1 MRRQRLVPLCL
12 SSESLREKPVSQSP
26 QKYRVMCSAAPRCR
40 ECATGTRFWARALQR
55 RACPGRPAAL
65 TFELK
70 HCRRVVNI
78 VATTITTASPTA
90 IATTHSVII
99 YVKDG
104 TNWSREESPNGPL
117 QRSHETNPMGQN
129 CGSPLPAKDCTN
141 HPEHPQT
148 QTPATARE
156 HNTRRP
162 ASPAIMLRTGFH
174 ETKPMGQNCGSPPPA
189 KDRANQPEH
198 PETQTPATAREH
210 NTRRST
216 SPAVMPQTGLHNTPL
231 SAKRVSQGARPARD
245 GSRQKSQASEL
256 LLLLLLLKPHSFS
269 ARPIVAIRLPI

>member
-1 MRRQRLVPLCL
+1 MAPCGWSTSADVRHGAPCFEAPMEWRGKMESEARMKSEL
-12 SSESLREKPVSQSP
+12 S
-26 QKYRVMCSAAPRCR
+26 CCPRT
-40 ECATGTRFWARALQR
+40 CAMEHRALKHRWGGGARWGPHHHHHLHHHQQLDHQKCVR
-55 RACPGRPAAL
+55 HINFIQLRPP
-65 TFELK
+65 
-70 HCRRVVNI
+70 R
-78 VATTITTASPTA
+78 
-90 IATTHSVII
+90 
-99 YVKDG
+99 
-104 TNWSREESPNGPL
+104 
-117 QRSHETNPMGQN
+117 RSHETNPMGQN
-129 CGSPLPAKDCTN
+129 CGSSLPAKDCTN
-141 HPEHPQT
+141 QPEHPQT

-256 LLLLLLLKPHSFS
+256 LLLLLLTNLAHVLFLRDQSS
-269 ARPIVAIRLPI
+269 QSVC